1 MTIHRFF
8 IINFTKAETV
18 VLPQEI
24 GWQIGKVLRLQKG
37 ENIIISNNNGTDFT
51 YALEEI
57 NKDIVV
63 AKFISQV
70 ENTSEPKTN
79 ITLFQ
84 SLIPRE
90 KFEDVLQKCT
100 EIGISQ
106 FVPIQ
111 TARSIVHA
119 KDINDQKLD
128 RWQKIIQEAAE
139 QSERAKIPT
148 IKQAT
153 SFEKA
158 MEEAS
163 TNSEVFIAWEEED
176 NNFPSTALQSLTQK
190 SVAIFIGPEGGFT
203 QEEVT
208 FAKKFGAKTISL
220 GPRILRSETAGGVLA
235 TLILY
240 SSKDLDTSSHR

>member
-8 IINFTKAETV
+8 ISDFTKAETV

-24 GWQIGKVLRLQKG
+24 GWQISKVLRLQKG
-37 ENIIISNNNGTDFT
+37 ENIIISNNNGKDFT
-51 YALEEI
+51 YVLEEI

-63 AKFISQV
+63 AKFISETQ
-70 ENTSEPKTN
+70 NLSEPKTN
-79 ITLFQ
+79 IILFQ

-100 EIGISQ
+100 EIGVSQ

-119 KDINDQKLD
+119 KDVNEQKLE

-148 IKQAT
+148 IKYAI

-158 MEEAS
+158 VEQS
-163 TNSEVFIAWEEED
+163 IRDSDILIAWEEEK
-176 NNFPSTALQSLTQK
+176 NNFPSTVLQNVTQK

-203 QEEVT
+203 QEEVN
-208 FAKKFGAKTISL
+208 FAKKLGAKTISL

-235 TLILY
+235 SLILFAA
-240 SSKDLDTSSHR
+240 KDLDATSHR